1 MIKVKVT
8 DNSGIDESKE
18 GFNAI
23 SEEFNAISE
32 ELDRKLD
39 KAATLAMTAIDSAD
53 EKFVA
58 MEGEWYI
65 DE

>member
-18 GFNAI
+18 G
-23 SEEFNAISE
+23 FNAISE